1 MSETPSYEHMQGL
14 LSRAADS
21 IRQER
26 VRSSSLAA
34 ENARLNDEVSR
45 LLHIVK
51 QVHVDN
57 AVLSSELASI
67 RASPT
72 PDSYPPT
79 PTAAMPASSRL
90 VESHAKSPLK
100 STAAPIATPDDPTSY
115 SDAMVG
121 RLRRAVAPPPTREQM
136 AALVDAMVAAIQPE
150 FDRRGLG
157 VEFIKVGKCLYQV
170 GRRRLNLSV
179 DSGRLVVKSG
189 GGHTELL
196 EYIERYIV
204 V

>member
-1 MSETPSYEHMQGL
+1 MQGL

-26 VRSSSLAA
+26 VRSSTLSA
-34 ENARLNDEVSR
+34 ENARLNEEVAR

-51 QVHVDN
+51 QVYVDN
-57 AVLSSELASI
+57 AVLSNELASL
-67 RASPT
+67 RAVPT
-72 PDSYPPT
+72 PDSSPPT
-79 PTAAMPASSRL
+79 PTAAVPVSSRP
-90 VESHAKSPLK
+90 VESHTSRKSPLK
-100 STAAPIATPDDPTSY
+100 STAVPVASNVPVADDPTSY
-115 SDAMVG
+115 SDAMVS

-136 AALVDAMVAAIQPE
+136 AALVDAMVTAIQPE

-157 VEFIKVGKCLYQV
+157 VEFVKVGKCLYQV
-170 GRRRLNLSV
+170 GRRRLNLTV